1 MGIIKKEVE
10 DGENNLIP
18 NGRGVATSKT
28 PLPRESHNSDSTT
41 SPTQR
46 ASACWSQPW
55 KGERKLKKFFI

>member
-41 SPTQR
+41 SSTQR
-46 ASACWSQPW
+46 TPTCRSQP
-55 KGERKLKKFFI
+55 